1 MIPNFGNGMELRRHI
16 FLDGGVWLIF
26 ANKERDTFIFHMQE
40 DEYLVF
46 STTGQRGFGNH
57 GSDVHDSVSRPFR
70 AGPDSDQDGG
80 PFDFGGQARIFR
92 LGWTLVICIVAWR
105 TDI

>member
-70 AGPDSDQDGG
+70 AGPD
-80 PFDFGGQARIFR
+80 RIKMAVR
-92 LGWTLVICIVAWR
+92 LTLVAKPGSFDWAGPL
-105 TDI
+105 